1 MIIDTMMSETLMII
15 TMMIDTMMIDMMMIV
30 TMMIDYADK
39 YRFEHHVSPI
49 KKDKGDRLL
58 VCTCD

>member
-1 MIIDTMMSETLMII
+1 MNDTRMID
-15 TMMIDTMMIDMMMIV
+15 TMMIDTMMIDTMMIV

-49 KKDKGDRLL
+49 KKIKVTDNL
-58 VCTCD
+58 